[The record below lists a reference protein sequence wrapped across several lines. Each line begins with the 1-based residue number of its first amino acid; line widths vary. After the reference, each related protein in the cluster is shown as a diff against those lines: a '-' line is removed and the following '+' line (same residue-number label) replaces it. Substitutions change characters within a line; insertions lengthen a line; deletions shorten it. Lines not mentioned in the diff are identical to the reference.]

1 MTQTMKDKDNTAQRK
16 GRPGQR
22 QQERQERLARRR
34 RRRQIIIGSSVAV
47 ALIALSLFGVLE
59 YQQITTQR
67 QAAAQKLSNQH
78 ATATAKIVAPT
89 QTAAARATAQVAA
102 PTQTAAAKAT
112 ATVAPQVTAT
122 ALAQAVLTATSGSPI
137 PSAGPAKPP
146 AESGTPVTTADGLK
160 YLDIKVGTGAIVQGG
175 SNIQLEYTGW
185 LASTNKK
192 FDSSYDHGGQPLS
205 LSVVDPTNTSQQSQ
219 VIPGFNEGLIG
230 MHAGGTRRLYI
241 PAALGYGTAGSPPAI
256 PANADLIFDVTT
268 LLY

>member
-1 MTQTMKDKDNTAQRK
+1 MKDKDNTAQRK

-22 QQERQERLARRR
+22 QQERLERLARRR
-34 RRRQIIIGSSVAV
+34 RRRQIIIGSSVAI
-47 ALIALSLFGVLE
+47 ALIALSIFGVLE

-78 ATATAKIVAPT
+78 ATATAKIV
-89 QTAAARATAQVAA
+89 V

-205 LSVVDPTNTSQQSQ
+205 LSVVDPTNTSQQPQ

-256 PANADLIFDVTT
+256 PANADLIFDVTVLT
-268 LLY
+268 A